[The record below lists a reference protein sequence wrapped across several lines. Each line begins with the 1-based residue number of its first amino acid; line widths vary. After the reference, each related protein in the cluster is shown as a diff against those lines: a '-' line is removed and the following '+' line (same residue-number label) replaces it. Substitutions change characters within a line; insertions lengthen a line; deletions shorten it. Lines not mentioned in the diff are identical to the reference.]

1 MQLLE
6 LITVNELKAGRIFY
20 FKNKDNTVKIEVNYS
35 QFFQSYC
42 LVEIRTKING
52 VNTLETTF
60 NNLYF
65 LKDELKELIYLY
77 DLKLILNPIK
87 KKQKA
92 KQVKVK
98 RKNYFKLKN

>member
-6 LITVNELKAGRIFY
+6 LITVNELKNGRVFY

-35 QFFQSYC
+35 MFFQSYF
-42 LVEIRTKING
+42 LSETKTKNNLQT
-52 VNTLETTF
+52 VTENPF
-60 NNLYF
+60 NNIHF
-65 LKDELKELIYLY
+65 LKDELKDLIYLY
-77 DLKLILNPIK
+77 DLKLILNPVK

-98 RKNYFKLKN
+98 RKNYFKIKN